1 MDDDR
6 VKKLIRELIIEIGED
21 PTREGLAK
29 TPERIA
35 NTYKEIFGGYD
46 SNSEL
51 SVQFSEDS
59 EVVVIRDIQ
68 FYSMCE
74 HHMLPFYGKI
84 MLAYSP
90 NGRVFGTTIEDKAK
104 KHSLHDHNEK
114 YQPRL
119 VSIGEG
125 WLVKGF
131 DEALQNT
138 SVGDKKTI
146 EVSAAKGFGE
156 RDPGKVRMIPLR
168 KLGEDAEK
176 VSIGDTIE
184 VDNKKGTVRFIGSGR
199 VQMDYNHRF
208 AGKIILYD
216 VNILKELKSDEE
228 KIPGILKRHLPV
240 KDEEISF
247 NKNGK
252 IIDITIPKEIFRAE
266 GLHLN
271 EEDYVHRLNRVR
283 FLVNEPLLYEIA
295 IIPASIISIT
305 TALDDSLYETLKRK

>member
-1 MDDDR
+1 MTFN
-6 VKKLIRELIIEIGED
+6 KGSLILLDYTAKIKDSGE
-21 PTREGLAK
+21 
-29 TPERIA
+29 
-35 NTYKEIFGGYD
+35 
-46 SNSEL
+46 
-51 SVQFSEDS
+51 
-59 EVVVIRDIQ
+59 
-68 FYSMCE
+68 
-74 HHMLPFYGKI
+74 
-84 MLAYSP
+84 
-90 NGRVFGTTIEDKAK
+90 VFETTIEEEAK
-104 KHSLHDHNEK
+104 KHSFHDHNVK
-114 YQPRL
+114 YQPKL

-146 EVSAAKGFGE
+146 EVSADKGFGE

-199 VQMDYNHRF
+199 VQMDYNHKF

-216 VNILKELKSDEE
+216 VNVLKELKSDEE

-247 NKNGK
+247 DKNGK
-252 IIDITIPKEIFRAE
+252 VIDITIPQEIFRVE
-266 GLHLN
+266 GLHLMKHFIQSDIFKFTTI
-271 EEDYVHRLNRVR
+271 EKIR
-283 FLVNEPLLYEIA
+283 FVETHENKKTEPKEK
-295 IIPASIISIT
+295 IST
-305 TALDDSLYETLKRK
+305 DAKKELKDTKKT

>member
-1 MDDDR
+1 LTFN
-6 VKKLIRELIIEIGED
+6 KGSLILLDYTAKIKDSGE
-21 PTREGLAK
+21 
-29 TPERIA
+29 
-35 NTYKEIFGGYD
+35 
-46 SNSEL
+46 
-51 SVQFSEDS
+51 
-59 EVVVIRDIQ
+59 
-68 FYSMCE
+68 
-74 HHMLPFYGKI
+74 
-84 MLAYSP
+84 
-90 NGRVFGTTIEDKAK
+90 VFETTIEEEAK
-104 KHSLHDHNEK
+104 KHSLHDHNVK
-114 YQPRL
+114 YQPKL

-146 EVSAAKGFGE
+146 EVSADKGFGE

-199 VQMDYNHRF
+199 VQMDYNHKF

-216 VNILKELKSDEE
+216 VNVLKELKSDEE

-247 NKNGK
+247 KKNGK
-252 IIDITIPKEIFRAE
+252 IIDIIIPQEIFRVE
-266 GLHLN
+266 GLHLMKHFIQSDIFKFTTI
-271 EEDYVHRLNRVR
+271 EK
-283 FLVNEPLLYEIA
+283 
-295 IIPASIISIT
+295 ISFV
-305 TALDDSLYETLKRK
+305 ETHENKKTNPKEKISTDAKKELKDTKKT